1 MKKFSLI
8 LILMMLLSCE
18 DLVEQ
23 TYKFNVKNETE
34 NELYFYIDDKYPDTT
49 ITTVNVTNKIIPMST
64 FRLGLFKAQ
73 IEFFEEATNDTLSFY
88 FISKETVSNFDW
100 NEIRNEYLI
109 LKRYDV
115 SFDDFQTIDFEIV
128 YPPTVEM
135 ENIRM
140 YPTE

>member
-1 MKKFSLI
+1 MKKSSLI
-8 LILMMLLSCE
+8 LMLIVLLSCE

-49 ITTVNVTNKIIPMST
+49 LTTENFTNKIVPMST

-73 IEFFEEATNDTLSFY
+73 DEFFEEAINDTLSFY

-100 NEIRNEYLI
+100 NEIQTNI
-109 LKRYDV
+109 LY
-115 SFDDFQTIDFEIV
+115 
-128 YPPTVEM
+128 
-135 ENIRM
+135 
-140 YPTE
+140 